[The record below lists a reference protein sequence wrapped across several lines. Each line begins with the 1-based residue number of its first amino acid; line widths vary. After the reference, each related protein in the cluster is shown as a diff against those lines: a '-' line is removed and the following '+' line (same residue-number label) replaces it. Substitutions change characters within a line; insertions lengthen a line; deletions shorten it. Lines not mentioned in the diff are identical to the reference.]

1 MIGGAEMRIQEIIE
15 KIENLEGNLI
25 KKNGAIYIS
34 PSNMDKF
41 VAYLKTCGEIETLL
55 ITPYLINLKDEALYE
70 LHYYEFEIE
79 VDNNESESNYI
90 EHAKLNALPE
100 EIIRSIKPKAVTAK
114 KDRQFFLAAL
124 RDYLKAM
131 KEMTFE
137 YDRKSDK
144 SLLDAELF
152 YQIF

>member
-1 MIGGAEMRIQEIIE
+1 MIGGVEMRIQEII
-15 KIENLEGNLI
+15 KKVENFEGNLI
-25 KKNGAIYIS
+25 RKNGAIYIS
-34 PSNMDKF
+34 SSNMDKF
-41 VAYLKTCGEIETLL
+41 VVYIESCEEIETLL
-55 ITPYLINLKDEALYE
+55 ITPYLVNLKDEALYE

-79 VDNNESESNYI
+79 VDNGLESNYI

-114 KDRQFFLAAL
+114 KDRQFFLSAL

-144 SLLDAELF
+144 GLLDAELF